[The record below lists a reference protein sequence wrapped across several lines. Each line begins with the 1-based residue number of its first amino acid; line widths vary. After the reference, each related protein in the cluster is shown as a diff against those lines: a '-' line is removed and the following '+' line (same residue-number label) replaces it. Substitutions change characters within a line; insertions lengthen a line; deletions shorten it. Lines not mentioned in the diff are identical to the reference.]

1 MGKLQYAA
9 VSTGIL
15 LFLSVAT
22 VNASALRMQQ
32 TTISLD
38 SLSSIVRPNDDV
50 SFTGALTDANTGEG
64 LRDKTIMIF
73 REGPMGPEVIAEVL
87 TGIDGGFS
95 ATWTA
100 ALDVNR
106 DTPVTVFAQFDGDE
120 TALPSRTG
128 KMSFTIALIP
138 IILEMTTD
146 SNKNRYSIGSTAFF
160 SVAFHDGMGNFIDP
174 DFIRATYDGN
184 FVSMKKEE
192 VGRYTFTTQRLV
204 KFEEHQFGVFAE
216 KFGYSSTQKSLTVTV
231 FGAQIAKPV
240 KVSAIK
246 IGDDVRIK
254 VKNNVLS
261 PGEIYTFKGKFLD
274 GSAVESSSGMWKFSV
289 NPATDS
295 FSLKSLEKSLS
306 PDKSTIFMVKVQGTP
321 TKLLWQALDLHGKQ
335 LADGASS
342 VVAVRTK

>member
-1 MGKLQYAA
+1 MNKLQYVA
-9 VSTGIL
+9 VSTGML
-15 LFLSVAT
+15 LLLSVIS
-22 VNASALRMQQ
+22 VNASALRMHQ
-32 TTISLD
+32 TTLSLD
-38 SLSSIVRPNDDV
+38 SLPSSVSPNDEIT
-50 SFTGALTDANTGEG
+50 FTGTLTDTNTGEG

-73 REGPMGPEVIAEVL
+73 REGPMGTEVIAEAL
-87 TGIDGGFS
+87 TGIDGSFS

-100 ALDVNR
+100 ALDVSR
-106 DTPVTVFAQFDGDE
+106 DTPVTVFAQFEGDE

-128 KMSFTIALIP
+128 KMSFRITLIP
-138 IILEMTTD
+138 INLEITTD
-146 SNKNRYSIGSTAFF
+146 SNKNRYSVGSTAFF
-160 SVAFHDGMGNFIDP
+160 SVAFHNGMGNFIDP

-184 FVSMKKEE
+184 FVSMKNEE

-240 KVSAIK
+240 KVSALK

-254 VKNNVLS
+254 VKNNILS
-261 PGEIYTFKGKFLD
+261 PGEIYTFMGKFID
-274 GSAVESSSGMWKFSV
+274 GSAVESSSGMWQFSV
-289 NPATDS
+289 NSAAGS
-295 FSLKSLEKSLS
+295 FSLKSLEKSLGS
-306 PDKSTIFMVKVQGTP
+306 DKSTIFKVKVQGTP
-321 TKLLWQALDLHGKQ
+321 TKLLWQDLDLHGKQ